1 MTALATPPKLQFLD
15 SNGAPLVGGKL
26 YTYAAGTTTPQVTY
40 TDFGGGTA
48 NANPVILDSRGEAS
62 VWLGTSLYKMALYDS
77 TDVLI
82 WTVDNI
88 GGFATLAQLA
98 ASGGSNLIGYLPAG
112 TGAVATTVQTK
123 LRESVSVFD
132 FMTAAQIA
140 DVKANTALIDVTTAM
155 QAAIN
160 VVKTV
165 GGRVVVPQ
173 GTYLISNSLVLA
185 DETATYASVQF
196 VGQGAPVIK
205 SNNLSAPIIK
215 IGGLL
220 MRLEGFNLQYTSQPT
235 SGQTDA
241 VAIRTYN
248 LSYSVIQSIYVY
260 QVRNGIDQYQG
271 VVAATG
277 TNTFFSNT
285 ISDIVIQ
292 RYTGYGVIM
301 IPTSGG
307 NSGSVWS
314 NIYINYNINGIPSGS
329 GVTLGAF
336 WLQTAQNEVIDL
348 LNLEWQRNPG
358 PLLVLNQCGNTSVRG
373 LHIEGVYPT
382 AAYEPLINVIGGDG
396 SCPTFDGITV
406 TGSDWTGLG
415 GANLGALFRLTG
427 ASPAKIT
434 VLGVQSTNNTN
445 PTYMSAVNTGG
456 ATSYGSTIEFVSV
469 YDVDNSLSTSGVPRV
484 SLGTPSATQYPV
496 LRWNNELS
504 SVRSSS
510 GTLTPT
516 ISVATTIY
524 TLSQPGLYMFHAYI
538 PTFAAGATS
547 GYSNYAIVSY
557 TGANTAAVIDTGSG
571 SNVVFSIASST
582 QVQITSAAGGSP
594 SYSWQMMRMA

>member
-1 MTALATPPKLQFLD
+1 MPVPTVITDLSTTPASNYPAGTDSPSTLD
-15 SNGAPLVGGKL
+15 DVQRTHASFIRQLYNGDTGL
-26 YTYAAGTTTPQVTY
+26 YT
-40 TDFGGGTA
+40 
-48 NANPVILDSRGEAS
+48 
-62 VWLGTSLYKMALYDS
+62 
-77 TDVLI
+77 
-82 WTVDNI
+82 
-88 GGFATLAQLA
+88 
-98 ASGGSNLIGYLPAG
+98 PAG
-112 TGAVATTVQTK
+112 TGAVATTVQAK
-123 LRESVSVFD
+123 LRESVSVKD
-132 FMTAAQIA
+132 FGAKGDGVTDDTAAI
-140 DVKANTALIDVTTAM
+140 
-155 QAAIN
+155 QAAITS
-160 VVKTV
+160 VRSV

-173 GTYLISNSLVLA
+173 GTYLISNSLNMG
-185 DETATYASVQF
+185 DETATYGSFEF

-205 SNNLSAPIIK
+205 SNNLAAPIIK

-220 MRLEGFNLQYTSQPT
+220 MRLEGLNLQYTSQPT
-235 SGQTDA
+235 SAQTNA

-248 LSYSVIQSIYVY
+248 LAYSVIQSIYIY

-271 VVAATG
+271 VVAGTG
-277 TNTFFSNT
+277 TNACFSNT

-382 AAYEPLINVIGGDG
+382 GAYEPLISVLGGDG

-406 TGSDWTGLG
+406 TGCDWTGLG
-415 GANLGALFRLTG
+415 GANLGALFRLNG

-445 PTYMSAVNTGG
+445 PTYMSAVNYGG
-456 ATSYGSTIEFVSV
+456 TTAYGSTIEFVSV

-484 SLGTPSATQYPV
+484 AFGTPTASVQYPL
-496 LRWNNELS
+496 LRWNNQS
-504 SVRSSS
+504 TYYAVDWTPIVTASS
-510 GTLTPT
+510 GTITTVGAVSGKIVKSGQLVTVSFSAT
-516 ISVATTIY
+516 ITTNGTGAGQVVLSGLPYTCTVAGFGTGRENGITGNQ
-524 TLSQPGLYMFHAYI
+524 LLNF
-538 PTFAAGATS
+538 
-547 GYSNYAIVSY
+547 IVSGETKILVTNY
-557 TGANTAAVIDTGSG
+557 SSTYPGANGAVIAGQITY
-571 SNVVFSIASST
+571 IAS
-582 QVQITSAAGGSP
+582 
-594 SYSWQMMRMA
+594 